1 MPAERASVQN
11 RLNRKHMNSE
21 KIFTELA
28 PPPIG
33 PYSQGMRAGSLVFT
47 AGQIGFRA
55 DGTLAEGDVAAQTRQ
70 AIENLR
76 AVLEAGGATLDG
88 VVKTTIF
95 LYDMNDFVTVN
106 GVYAEY
112 FGGSAPAR
120 STVQVA
126 RLPKDALVEIE
137 AIAVVG

>member
-1 MPAERASVQN
+1 
-11 RLNRKHMNSE
+11 
-21 KIFTELA
+21 
-28 PPPIG
+28 
-33 PYSQGMRAGSLVFT
+33 MRAGSLVFT